1 MKKHPRNSSRLIP
14 IWVVIVLA
22 IPALVVA
29 VSERHFFEVEHEHE
43 EELLA
48 TLDIALGRVE
58 VRKADDDYLFQAE
71 VVLENER
78 LVPDFNYRVTGDRGR
93 LDVSLSTAKE
103 VDENVSLPDLG
114 SVKEAKW
121 NLYFGDAVPMDLKF
135 ELGGT
140 ASDIDLSGIPV
151 RTLRL
156 ELEASKGSMRFTEPN
171 PVEMDYLQIVSGASD
186 LSISGLGYSRAD
198 RLRFEGGMGKFEL
211 DFTDNAEA
219 LRGSVAD
226 VEIGMAAI
234 DIYLPSEGPVL
245 LDVPD
250 SWFCSVDV
258 PSNYV
263 KIDGS
268 RYASP
273 DYESREKAFIVR
285 VEASVGKVTFA
296 VR

>member
-1 MKKHPRNSSRLIP
+1 VLI
-14 IWVVIVLA
+14 VVA

-29 VSERHFFEVEHEHE
+29 VSERHFFEVEHQHE

-48 TLDIALGRVE
+48 TLDIALGKVE

-71 VVLENER
+71 VVLENDR

-93 LDVSLSTAKE
+93 LDVDLSTAKE
-103 VDENVSLPDLG
+103 VDKNVSLPDLG
-114 SVKEAKW
+114 SVKEARW
-121 NLYFGDAVPMDLKF
+121 NLYFGDAVPIDLKF

-140 ASDIDLSGIPV
+140 ASDIDLTGIPV

-171 PVEMDYLQIVSGASD
+171 PVQMDYLQIQSGASE
-186 LSISGLGYSRAD
+186 LSISGLGYSRAN
-198 RLRFEGGMGKFEL
+198 RMRFEGGMGKFSL
-211 DFTDNAEA
+211 DFTENAEA
-219 LRGSVAD
+219 LHGSIAD
-226 VEIGMAAI
+226 IEIGMAAL
-234 DIYLPSEGPVL
+234 DIHLPSEGPVL

-250 SWFCSVDV
+250 SWFCSVDI
-258 PSNYV
+258 PSGYTKLDDN
-263 KIDGS
+263 

-273 DYESREKAFIVR
+273 DYESREDAFVVR
-285 VEASVGKVTFA
+285 VEASVGKVRFA

>member
-1 MKKHPRNSSRLIP
+1 MKTKTRHRARFSPL
-14 IWVVIVLA
+14 WVLIVLA

-29 VSERHFFEVEHEHE
+29 ISERHFFEVEHQHE

-48 TLDIALGRVE
+48 TLDIALGTVE

-93 LDVSLSTAKE
+93 LDVDLSTAKE
-103 VDENVSLPDLG
+103 VDKNVSLPDLG

-121 NLYFGDAVPMDLKF
+121 NLYFGDAVPIDLKF

-156 ELEASKGSMRFTEPN
+156 QLEASKGSMRFTEPN
-171 PVEMDYLQIVSGASD
+171 PVEMDYLQIESGASE

-198 RLRFEGGMGKFEL
+198 RMRFEGGMGKFEL
-211 DFTDNAEA
+211 DFTENAES

-226 VEIGMAAI
+226 IEIGMAAL
-234 DIYLPSEGPVL
+234 DIHLPS
-245 LDVPD
+245 
-250 SWFCSVDV
+250 
-258 PSNYV
+258 
-263 KIDGS
+263 
-268 RYASP
+268 
-273 DYESREKAFIVR
+273 
-285 VEASVGKVTFA
+285 
-296 VR
+296 